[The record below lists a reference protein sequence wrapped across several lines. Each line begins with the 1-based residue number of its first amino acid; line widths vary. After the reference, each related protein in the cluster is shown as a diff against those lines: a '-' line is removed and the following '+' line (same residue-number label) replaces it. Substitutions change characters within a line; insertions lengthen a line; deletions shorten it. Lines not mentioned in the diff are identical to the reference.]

1 MRSPAARVVFA
12 LIGWLGVVTLKVAAV
27 EIVE

>member
-1 MRSPAARVVFA
+1 MRSPATPVVFA
-12 LIGWLGVVTLKVAAV
+12 LIGWLGVVTLKVAAG